1 MAEVDI
7 FFANPGDRTRNNM
20 DGSKMAAGA
29 APVRIAGRPAPAFGN
44 MTGRSTAMRE
54 VFALLER
61 AAASDVTVML
71 TGETGTGKEVAAR
84 SIHDQSARRDKPFVV
99 VDCGAIPPH
108 LIESELFGHL
118 RGSFTGAATNREGLF
133 AAASGGTLF
142 LDEIGELGPELQPK
156 LLRALER
163 REIKP
168 VGASKYVPVDVRVI
182 AATHRDLGAQV
193 DAGQFRSDLY
203 YRLAVLEI
211 QLPSLRERR
220 EDLLPL
226 VERFLEE
233 LGATAANGAPMRSE
247 QFRDKLARHSWP
259 GNVRELRNYVE
270 RCLAL
275 NAQPPI
281 SQRSPKDATGAS
293 TEVLQPLKAAREAFD
308 RRYLEALLRRHGR
321 NMSAAARAAGIDRA
335 NLYRMAWR
343 HGLTGHSRAGDG
355 DYVPPMVQM
364 RDAASS

>member
-1 MAEVDI
+1 MSEVDI
-7 FFANPGDRTRNNM
+7 IFASPGDRTRHEM
-20 DGSKMAAGA
+20 DGSRPAAGS
-29 APVRIAGRPAPAFGN
+29 PVRIAGRPVPSYGN
-44 MTGRSTAMRE
+44 MTGRSAAMRE

-71 TGETGTGKEVAAR
+71 AGETGTGKEVAAR
-84 SIHDQSARRDKPFVV
+84 SIHAQSARRDKPFVV

-118 RGSFTGAATNREGLF
+118 RGSFTGATTNREGLF

-142 LDEIGELGPELQPK
+142 LDEIGELSPELQPK

-193 DAGQFRSDLY
+193 DASQFRSDLY

-211 QLPSLRERR
+211 RLPSLRERR

-226 VERFLEE
+226 VERLLEE
-233 LGATAANGAPMRSE
+233 LGATAADGAPMRSE

-281 SQRSPKDATGAS
+281 SERSPRGATGTS
-293 TEVLQPLKAAREAFD
+293 EVLQPLKAAREAFD
-308 RRYLEALLRRHGR
+308 KRYLECLLRRHGR

-335 NLYRMAWR
+335 NLYRMVWR
-343 HGLTGHSRAGDG
+343 HGLSGRLRSGDG
-355 DYVPPMVQM
+355 DHFSPMVQM